1 MASCPTLHADNNI
14 HRHGPVL
21 VAPVPVRVEP
31 VLDNAWRPG
40 GLQLFFRVRVI
51 VDVSGNEVEREEEEE
66 EGEEEEEEE
75 DEEEEEEETR

>member
-1 MASCPTLHADNNI
+1 
-14 HRHGPVL
+14 
-21 VAPVPVRVEP
+21 VRVEP

-66 EGEEEEEEE
+66 EEEVA
-75 DEEEEEEETR
+75 RSVHL